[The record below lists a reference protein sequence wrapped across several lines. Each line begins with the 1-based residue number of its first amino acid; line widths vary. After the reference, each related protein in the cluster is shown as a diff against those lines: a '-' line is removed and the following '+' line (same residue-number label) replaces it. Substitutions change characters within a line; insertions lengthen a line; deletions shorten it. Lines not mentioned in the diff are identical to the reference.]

1 MKTVMKTG
9 KENRRPITPPDSK
22 DFSRPPADKM
32 MEPGKQKPGSQSIV
46 KK

>member
-1 MKTVMKTG
+1 MAG
-9 KENRRPITPPDSK
+9 PENRRPAIPQQSK
-22 DFSRPPADKM
+22 DMIRPPADKM